1 MRKKIISRFRALI
14 TNHQSLITLSILILL
29 VGLLTPLLNV
39 QANTTGT
46 LRPIADGGED
56 TAGWLT
62 GGGVTCNT
70 TDCYVKVYE
79 SSGSYCTNSDGPTTY
94 IKASTAGANQTFEL
108 DESSI
113 PNDYIITA
121 ITIAVCHRLGTA
133 GQANTF
139 QTRRC
144 VNGSCT
150 NSAADITP
158 GDSYAETIQ
167 THSGLNITK
176 TPSTDIEIGASLG
189 TSGKTVYV
197 SQISAVIT
205 YTPPDTTPPVITN
218 IQASNITQTTAKI
231 TWTTDEPA
239 TSQVEYGK
247 TTSYGSQ
254 TSLDPDLVTSHTV
267 NLSGL
272 DLGTLYHYRVKSKD
286 ANNNLAVSGDNTF
299 TTTDETPPTIT
310 NIQVSNITQT
320 TAKITWTTDEPATS
334 QVEYGKTESYGN
346 QTTLDPDLVTSHSV
360 NLSGLTVNTLY
371 HYRVKSKDASNNLAV
386 SADKT
391 FTTSAEVDN
400 IPPTISNIQAS
411 NITQTGATITW
422 NTDEPATSQVE
433 YGTTTAYGSSTPLN
447 SSLVTFHS
455 VTLISGLSPQ
465 TLFHYRVKSK
475 DANNNLAASSDKTFT
490 TAGKPLT
497 KEEIEK
503 QLPGTPKVEA
513 PKIEADK
520 TPPKVTLAP
529 PSPNPTKSPTTN
541 FTGSATEERGIVSAL
556 QFSLNGGKSWHP
568 IKKIKGLGKKKASFT
583 FTTPY
588 LVDGNFEVVVRVFDN
603 SDNIGLSPTRVLV
616 VDVLPPLVGGHITTL
631 GPQVLT
637 PDKNGFVTAL
647 VGSEQRIV
655 LSAIGGPTKVE
666 VLLEEEIFP
675 LAYSSDIR
683 LWSGNVKFRELGAH
697 DLRVVAEDGAG
708 NKTDRFLGGVWVQ
721 PGGEVLDAEMGKPI
735 EKAEVYLY
743 FFEEVTKSWVLW
755 DAASFGLKNPYLT
768 DKKGQ
773 YSFFV
778 PPGRYYLSVQAPG
791 YRMVT
796 SEIVELERGSLL
808 GYIFR
813 LPPRPYIAIPFL
825 GITIH
830 LPAFLD
836 FLVVG
841 KESVGPSVTVPEPKT
856 LKVGDKIPSF
866 TLSDLKGKQISS
878 EDLKGKLF
886 LTFGSVWSPTFSE
899 QAPILSAVAKKK
911 ASFYVVFLQEKAPA
925 VETFLKRG
933 GYSFPSLI
941 DKTGALAQS
950 YKVLTLPQHFFIENG
965 IIRAVEMGVL
975 DEAGLLEGLQ
985 R

>member
-1 MRKKIISRFRALI
+1 M
-14 TNHQSLITLSILILL
+14 
-29 VGLLTPLLNV
+29 GLLIPLLNV
-39 QANTTGT
+39 QADTTGT
-46 LRPIADGGED
+46 LRPIADGGD
-56 TAGWLT
+56 DNGYFKNT
-62 GGGVTCNT
+62 GGTLCT
-70 TDCYVKVYE
+70 TTNCYLEVDE
-79 SSGSYCTNSDGPTTY
+79 SSGADCTNSDGNSSYVEAKDTGSR
-94 IKASTAGANQTFEL
+94 ITF
-108 DESSI
+108 DVSESSI
-113 PNDYIITA
+113 PDNSTITA
-121 ITIAVCHRLGTA
+121 MAVTACHIYKKAAAPNTFKMRRCINGACESFGPDITA
-133 GQANTF
+133 GAT
-139 QTRRC
+139 
-144 VNGSCT
+144 
-150 NSAADITP
+150 
-158 GDSYAETIQ
+158 YAET
-167 THSGLNITK
+167 TK
-176 TPSTDIEIGASLG
+176 TNSPLSVTKTSSTDIEIGIEITG
-189 TSGKTVYV
+189 TEIRI

-218 IQASNITQTTAKI
+218 IQASDITQTTAKI

-267 NLSGL
+267 NLSSL
-272 DLGTLYHYRVKSKD
+272 EAGTLYHYRVKSKD
-286 ANNNLAVSGDNTF
+286 ANNNLA
-299 TTTDETPPTIT
+299 
-310 NIQVSNITQT
+310 
-320 TAKITWTTDEPATS
+320 TS
-334 QVEYGKTESYGN
+334 S
-346 QTTLDPDLVTSHSV
+346 
-360 NLSGLTVNTLY
+360 
-371 HYRVKSKDASNNLAV
+371 
-386 SADKT
+386 DKT
-391 FTTSAEVDN
+391 FTTEAGPDTT
-400 IPPTISNIQAS
+400 PPVISSIQAQ
-411 NITQTGATITW
+411 NISQTGATTTW

-433 YGTTTAYGSSTPLN
+433 YGTTTAYGNSTAIN

-455 VTLISGLSPQ
+455 VGLSGL
-465 TLFHYRVKSK
+465 TADTTYHYRVKSK
-475 DANNNLAASSDKTFT
+475 DANNNLATSGDKTFT
-490 TAGKPLT
+490 TSGKPLPP
-497 KEEIEK
+497 EEVEK
-503 QLPGTPKVEA
+503 ALPGTPKVEA

-520 TPPKVTLAP
+520 TPPKVSLDP
-529 PSPNPTKSPTTN
+529 PSINPTKSATTT
-541 FTGSATEERGIVSAL
+541 FSGRTTEKMGIVSAL

-568 IKKIKGLGKKKASFT
+568 IKEIKGLGKKKASFT

-588 LVDGNFEVVVRVFDN
+588 LVDGNYEVVVRAFDN
-603 SDNIGLSPTRVLV
+603 SDNIGLSPVRVLV
-616 VDVLPPLVGGHITTL
+616 VDVLPPLVGGHIATL

-637 PDKNGFVTAL
+637 PDKGGFVTAL
-647 VGSEQRIV
+647 VGSEQKII
-655 LSAIGGPTKVE
+655 LSAVGGPTKVKI
-666 VLLEEEIFP
+666 LLGEETFP

-683 LWSGNVKFRELGAH
+683 LWSGNVRFAELGAH

-721 PGGEVLDAEMGKPI
+721 PGGEVLDGEAGKPI

-778 PPGRYYLSVQAPG
+778 PPGRYYLSVSAPG
-791 YRMVT
+791 YRTVT

-813 LPPRPYIAIPFL
+813 LPPRPYIAIPFF

-836 FLVVG
+836 FLVAG

-856 LKVGDKIPSF
+856 LKLGDKIPSF

-878 EDLKGKLF
+878 EDLKGRLF
-886 LTFGSVWSPTFSE
+886 LTFGSVWSPTFFE

-911 ASFYVVFLQEKAPA
+911 VSFYVVFLQEKASA

-941 DKTGALAQS
+941 DKTGVLAQS